1 MLHLRYRGKKYS
13 NLTEANKHVCLSLL
27 PKKQKAEKKLFND
40 HDLVTNARKNF
51 ETAKL
56 KHETRATR
64 RSAKVLADA
73 QKVLDDAYLTAESLF
88 IQGTSWKI
96 INEICGHKDHPS
108 IQLKGGSAE
117 KRREHWFDHFQG
129 LLGNSPKVNKNFRQS
144 RYFYQSIHC

>member
-1 MLHLRYRGKKYS
+1 MKNIDWHRVHNDQELCSTYAIEVKNRYDLLSQPDDDIEKKYS

-73 QKVLDDAYLTAESLF
+73 QKVLDDAYLTAEFRERSILSKTF
-88 IQGTSWKI
+88 TPPNNILLLGKLLTRSVAIKI
-96 INEICGHKDHPS
+96 ILRSN
-108 IQLKGGSAE
+108 
-117 KRREHWFDHFQG
+117 
-129 LLGNSPKVNKNFRQS
+129 
-144 RYFYQSIHC
+144 